1 MPSSRDNDFTAELR
15 TKRGTVRVNVAV
27 VNSARARNFGVRIAG
42 KGSITL
48 TKPTYASLKSATE
61 FMHSIADW
69 ISEHLEDAPEKTGL
83 RAYLEKNPTLEID
96 GAEKRVWLETSRT
109 DSFFVE
115 DEKSVVFSAA
125 QNDGDAL
132 GTLFRKFAVS
142 KISALAER
150 TAQTLDIP
158 YSAISVRDQSGR
170 WASRSS
176 SGTLSFNWRMVLLP
190 QKYQNYIIR
199 HELAHVRFMDHSVS
213 FWLWLNSFCPHAK
226 RLDRELSKISRE
238 IFAVS
243 LK

>member
-1 MPSSRDNDFTAELR
+1 MPHTRENDFTAELR
-15 TKRGTVRVNVAV
+15 TTRGIVRVNVAV
-27 VNSARARNFGVRIAG
+27 VNSARARNFRVRIAG
-42 KGSITL
+42 KDSITL
-48 TKPTYASLKSATE
+48 TKPAYAPLKSATE

-69 ISEHLEDAPEKTGL
+69 IAEHLEDAPEKTDL
-83 RAYLEKNPTLEID
+83 RAYLEKNPTVEIG
-96 GAEKRVWLETSRT
+96 GAQKRVWLETSRT

-115 DEKSVVFSAA
+115 DGKNVVFSVE
-125 QNDGDAL
+125 QNNADAL
-132 GTLFRKFAVS
+132 GAVFRKFAES

-150 TAQTLDIP
+150 TARTLDIP

-176 SGTLSFNWRMVLLP
+176 NGTLSFNWRMVLLP
-190 QKYQNYIIR
+190 QKYQNYIIC

-226 RLDRELSKISRE
+226 RLDRELSKISRG

>member
-1 MPSSRDNDFTAELR
+1 MPSSRDNDFIAELR

-42 KGSITL
+42 KGSIRL

-69 ISEHLEDAPEKTGL
+69 IAEHLEDAPEKTGL

-125 QNDGDAL
+125 QNDGDA
-132 GTLFRKFAVS
+132 
-142 KISALAER
+142 ALAER

-213 FWLWLNSFCPHAK
+213 FWIWLNSFCPHAK